1 MNTQTKTDKELKLQQ
16 ELSNT
21 TDKQN
26 SLIDIEALDNTPFGI
41 VTIEGKSFGVIGQN
55 RITGEY
61 TDIEELKEDL
71 SIIDWN
77 KVVNV
82 VWNVCDLYW
91 KGKMINDKTQGD
103 YRDWETD
110 RKSTRLNSSHITRSR
125 MPSSA

>member
-55 RITGEY
+55 RITEEY
-61 TDIEELKEDL
+61 NDVEKLKEDL

-77 KVVNV
+77 KIVNI
-82 VWNVCDLYW
+82 VWNVCELYW
-91 KGKMINDKTQGD
+91 KGKLINDKTQD
-103 YRDWETD
+103 NE
-110 RKSTRLNSSHITRSR
+110 
-125 MPSSA
+125 